1 MSTKAS
7 VSIDPSTF
15 TANYYFL
22 FSSIIFHLHLLAENE
37 AEARKK
43 GGVAYVRKA
52 SKLVLYMEVQYIL
65 PT

>member
-15 TANYYFL
+15 TANYL

-52 SKLVLYMEVQYIL
+52 SKLVLYVEVHR
-65 PT
+65 